1 MPQIKNWITGETILE
16 YEGELSAAVVK
27 AVQDR
32 KLLTHADLR
41 GADLRG
47 ACLRGADLQGA
58 YLRGADL
65 QGADLQGADLRGADL
80 QGADLQGAD
89 LRGAYLRGADLQG
102 ADLQGADLRGQPI
115 VSGGTR
121 SDGYGFLLTN
131 FPEQGVRILAGCRN
145 FNADEAR
152 THWTAKGGQ
161 LGAES
166 LAILD
171 HLLRLAEI
179 RGLVPAANQ
188 LETAIAEAD

>member
-47 ACLRGADLQGA
+47 ACLRGA
-58 YLRGADL
+58 YLR
-65 QGADLQGADLRGADL
+65 
-80 QGADLQGAD
+80 
-89 LRGAYLRGADLQG
+89 G

>member
-32 KLLTHADLR
+32 KLLTHAD
-41 GADLRG
+41 
-47 ACLRGADLQGA
+47 
-58 YLRGADL
+58 
-65 QGADLQGADLRGADL
+65 
-80 QGADLQGAD
+80 
-89 LRGAYLRGADLQG
+89 LRGADLQG

>member
-47 ACLRGADLQGA
+47 ACLRGADLQ
-58 YLRGADL
+58 
-65 QGADLQGADLRGADL
+65 
-80 QGADLQGAD
+80 
-89 LRGAYLRGADLQG
+89 GAYLRGADLQG